1 MSYKGTCI
9 DKMCRCGGR
18 QDNNGR
24 MWRGVAMMGGCGSD
38 ERQW

>member
-24 MWRGVAMMGGCGSD
+24 MEGRGNDGRVW
-38 ERQW
+38 Q